1 MTLLF
6 SIIKVLFEIARVDR
20 AGFFFLFFLFFL
32 FNLKDKWS
40 TQVTFETVWVILLK
54 SKSRQ
59 SHA

>member
-20 AGFFFLFFLFFL
+20 AGFFVSFLLL

-40 TQVTFETVWVILLK
+40 TQVTFETLWVI
-54 SKSRQ
+54 R
-59 SHA
+59 

>member
-20 AGFFFLFFLFFL
+20 AGVFFLFFL

-40 TQVTFETVWVILLK
+40 TQVTFET
-54 SKSRQ
+54 
-59 SHA
+59 